1 MSPTTRDNL
10 MHAVEQLVDAATR
23 TAGAL
28 GHHRHDI
35 PPGFAWDA
43 HELEAWAEQVRLWMD
58 AVQADPGLPHIL
70 AEDVAFLQCPRCA
83 GEVAPGAMLYDP
95 ISGEPDTCRECDAED
110 DA

>member
-1 MSPTTRDNL
+1 MSYPTKHYTLDLLSDYINC
-10 MHAVEQLVDAATR
+10 AIESEEEWE
-23 TAGAL
+23 AL
-28 GHHRHDI
+28 RKFALDILDTYADRH
-35 PPGFAWDA
+35 P
-43 HELEAWAEQVRLWMD
+43 
-58 AVQADPGLPHIL
+58 ADPGLPHIL